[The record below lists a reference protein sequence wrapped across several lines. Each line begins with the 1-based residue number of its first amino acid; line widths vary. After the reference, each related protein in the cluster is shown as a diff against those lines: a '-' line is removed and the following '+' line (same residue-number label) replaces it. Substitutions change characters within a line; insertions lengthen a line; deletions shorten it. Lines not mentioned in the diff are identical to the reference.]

1 MHKKLLGIV
10 LDFLG
15 REGRIVP
22 TGRALFIHLKSL
34 FMKKRILSCALV
46 AASVGALFAF
56 SHMQTA
62 ITGKV
67 TPPDGADAV
76 WIIGGTDSVKGM
88 LNSGNFS
95 FTVRPGTYKIL
106 VDGKEPYKDVFVENI
121 QVKEGAAVDVGEIV
135 LKK

>member
-10 LDFLG
+10 VDFSG
-15 REGRIVP
+15 EEGRIVP
-22 TGRALFIHLKSL
+22 TERRLFIHLKNL

-56 SHMQTA
+56 THLQTA

-88 LNSGNFS
+88 LSSGNFS
-95 FTVRPGTYKIL
+95 FTVRPGT
-106 VDGKEPYKDVFVENI
+106 
-121 QVKEGAAVDVGEIV
+121 
-135 LKK
+135 